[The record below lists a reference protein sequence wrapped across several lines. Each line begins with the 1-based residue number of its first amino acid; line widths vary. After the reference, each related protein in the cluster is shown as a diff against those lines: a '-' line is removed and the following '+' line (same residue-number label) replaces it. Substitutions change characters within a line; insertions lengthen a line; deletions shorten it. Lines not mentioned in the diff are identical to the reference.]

1 MTDTHSNFADPKLIK
16 SLSVLRPWRSGVALA
31 FDWLVIAAAI
41 AASRQLPGI
50 WIYLVSVAVIAGRM
64 HALGVL
70 MHEAAHYRIVKNR
83 RLNDWVGDVFIAWP
97 ILSTVQ
103 SYRRNHLAH
112 HQHTNTEADP
122 DWSAKLG
129 DGAFMFP
136 LQAWRLALQLGG
148 YLIAINT
155 VRELRQIL
163 PRLNRNNMASRLYR
177 TVRCGFYLTLFVV
190 FTVTGTWRLVLL
202 YWLVPFFTL
211 LFMFLYVRGVAE
223 HFGGLNYEG
232 ETGGIRTVLPH
243 LWERLF
249 FAPHHINFHIE
260 HHLYPS
266 VPFYNLPKLHAAL
279 MKDGSYRSQAHV
291 TRGYSTGL
299 LRECLSA
306 SVVSSPSLKVEG

>member
-1 MTDTHSNFADPKLIK
+1 MTGTRSNFSDPKLVK
-16 SLSVLRPWRSGVALA
+16 SLSILQPWRSAVALA

-41 AASRQLPGI
+41 AASRHLPGV
-50 WIYLVSVAVIAGRM
+50 WIYLVAVAVIAGRM

-70 MHEAAHYRIVKNR
+70 MHEAAHHRIARNR
-83 RLNDWVGDVFIAWP
+83 RLNDWVGDALIAWP

-103 SYRRNHLAH
+103 SYRQNHLAH

-122 DWSAKLG
+122 DWAARLG

-136 LQAWRLALQLGG
+136 LQAWRLVLQLGG
-148 YLIAINT
+148 YLVAINT

-163 PRLNRNNMASRLYR
+163 PRLNRNNTTSRPYR
-177 TVRCGFYLTLFVV
+177 AVRCGFYLALFVL
-190 FTVTGTWRLVLL
+190 FTVTETWRLVFL

-232 ETGGIRTVLPH
+232 EMGGTRTVLPH
-243 LWERLF
+243 LWERMF

-266 VPFYNLPKLHAAL
+266 VSFYNLPKLHAAL
-279 MKDGSYRSQAHV
+279 MKDGSFRSQAHV
-291 TRGYSTGL
+291 THGYSTGL

-306 SVVSSPSLKVEG
+306 SASTAPSLKVEG